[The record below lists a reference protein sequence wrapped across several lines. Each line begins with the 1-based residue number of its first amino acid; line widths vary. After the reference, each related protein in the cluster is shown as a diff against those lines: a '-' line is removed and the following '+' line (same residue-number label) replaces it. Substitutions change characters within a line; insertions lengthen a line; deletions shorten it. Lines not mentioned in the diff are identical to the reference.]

1 MIMGDELVAGLDVG
15 TTRVK
20 LVVYDSRDWRPV
32 YSEERPSPWSE
43 ANTNRHDPTRLYRV
57 VKSLYYKAREKGAS
71 CLGLATY
78 RGSLVVWEAKSGR
91 PVTDIITWMDTESH
105 TYYYEKMRLLA
116 RLLSKMP
123 RIGSAIQPESFL
135 VRLAAL
141 LDGKRDLRKGL
152 MNGELYAWNIDS
164 YLVHRLTGR
173 YVTDPSIAGLTGLYH
188 PRDMK
193 HLWFI
198 AQALRLPRFN
208 PPELIGHDEPVD
220 DYLTAVMGD
229 QQAAIHGV
237 DCEDSCI
244 KVSLGTG
251 AFIDATTGPKLYLG
265 TGRGLV
271 PLIVY
276 WSRKKKIY
284 GLEAYI
290 PGLGEAVRR
299 LVEGLLG
306 GDYSLLDEEK
316 SSSPARVLLYAWGVR
331 YPRLPPGPL
340 TVKFDKGDVSL
351 GSLANGIIESVV
363 EAVAYHFRLL
373 VDVVG
378 VPDRV
383 VLTGGL
389 TRSQEITRQITQ
401 ELSKYK
407 KNMKIEEAPGNP
419 VALGIAKLAYENC
432 RR

>member
-1 MIMGDELVAGLDVG
+1 MGDGLVAGLDVG
-15 TTRVK
+15 TTRIK
-20 LVVYDSRDWRPV
+20 LAVYDSRGWRPV
-32 YSEERPSPWSE
+32 YTEEKPSPWSKT
-43 ANTNRHDPTRLYRV
+43 NTTRHDPTRLYKI
-57 VKSLYYKAREKGAS
+57 VKSLYHMAREKGAS

-78 RGSLVVWEAKSGR
+78 RGSLIVWEAKNGR

-105 TYYYEKMRLLA
+105 AYYYEKMRLLA

-141 LDGKRDLRKGL
+141 LDEKRELRLGL
-152 MNGELYAWNIDS
+152 ESGELYAWNIDS
-164 YLVHRLTGR
+164 YLVQRLTGL

-198 AQALRLPRFN
+198 AQALGLPRFN
-208 PPELIGHDEPVD
+208 PPKIIAHDEPVD

-229 QQAAIHGV
+229 QQAAIYGLE
-237 DCEDSCI
+237 CEDSCI
-244 KVSLGTG
+244 KISLGTG
-251 AFIDATTGPKLYLG
+251 AFIDAPTGPKLYLG
-265 TGRGLV
+265 SGRGLV

-276 WSRKKKIY
+276 WSRKKRIY

-306 GDYSLLDEEK
+306 GDYSLLDEGK
-316 SSSPARVLLYAWGVR
+316 DSSPAKVLLYAWGVR

-340 TVKFDKGDVSL
+340 TVKFDKGDVSPW
-351 GSLANGIIESVV
+351 SLAGGIVESVV

-378 VPDRV
+378 VPERV

-389 TRSQEITRQITQ
+389 TRSREITRRITQ
-401 ELSKYK
+401 LLADYK
-407 KNMKIEEAPGNP
+407 KNMRVEKAPGNP
-419 VALGIAKLAYENC
+419 VTLGIAKIAYENC
-432 RR
+432 QL